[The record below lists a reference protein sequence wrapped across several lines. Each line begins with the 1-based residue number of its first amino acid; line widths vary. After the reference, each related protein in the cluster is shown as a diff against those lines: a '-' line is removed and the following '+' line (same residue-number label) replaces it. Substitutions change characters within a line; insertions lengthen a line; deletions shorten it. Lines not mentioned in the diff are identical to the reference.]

1 MVALYHRNT
10 SDKKKREILD
20 DLSLPLDS
28 PEKKLKA
35 VVATISLGVGVDIRV
50 KNVVCMGLGSNPEN
64 MVQEAGRCLRGERNV
79 VENARGLAFF
89 FQKGTVAAIHCPPS
103 SECRTLITEPLPKC
117 QTRSL
122 FRHFDP
128 EFNEVGTAPCHCCY
142 SCISHHSAQGCHS
155 CLVFLETYL
164 PRKVSIVRRSS
175 VRKGLRSSILDLF
188 NGLGLTKIEIE
199 TRLSLDVKN
208 FTNDF
213 VKVYDEIDHPSTIQ
227 SLWHVSEDLA
237 RDLYEVSLEFLA
249 TVNTNEEDA
258 KDEDERDYE
267 EATVEE
273 EKSSD
278 SEESELNG
286 DSYDFTDDEYNE

>member
-1 MVALYHRNT
+1 M
-10 SDKKKREILD
+10 
-20 DLSLPLDS
+20 
-28 PEKKLKA
+28 
-35 VVATISLGVGVDIRV
+35 
-50 KNVVCMGLGSNPEN
+50 
-64 MVQEAGRCLRGERNV
+64 
-79 VENARGLAFF
+79 
-89 FQKGTVAAIHCPPS
+89 
-103 SECRTLITEPLPKC
+103 
-117 QTRSL
+117 
-122 FRHFDP
+122 
-128 EFNEVGTAPCHCCY
+128 
-142 SCISHHSAQGCHS
+142 
-155 CLVFLETYL
+155 
-164 PRKVSIVRRSS
+164 
-175 VRKGLRSSILDLF
+175 
-188 NGLGLTKIEIE
+188 TKIEIE

-286 DSYDFTDDEYNE
+286 DSYDFTDDEYND